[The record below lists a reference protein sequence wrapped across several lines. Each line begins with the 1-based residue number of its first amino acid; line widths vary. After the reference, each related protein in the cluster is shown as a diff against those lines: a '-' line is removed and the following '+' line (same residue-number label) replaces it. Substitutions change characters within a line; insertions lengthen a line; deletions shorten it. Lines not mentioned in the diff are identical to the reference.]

1 MWRSGRVVETG
12 GLEIRQVVHPSD
24 TNQRL
29 RLHSTTSFWGVLGG
43 FGRKM
48 CNRMCNSKNFV
59 QQQEFCATAGRLVLT
74 DCSNRYFQESH
85 NHRARSESGPILAG
99 PLSELRRGARSF
111 GPATV

>member
-1 MWRSGRVVETG
+1 MWRSGRVVECD

-43 FGRKM
+43 FGREM

-59 QQQEFCATAGRLVLT
+59 QQ
-74 DCSNRYFQESH
+74 
-85 NHRARSESGPILAG
+85 LAG
-99 PLSELRRGARSF
+99 YQACPELFSSDPQQQFKKSAVLEIEPVDF
-111 GPATV
+111 LLALIEH